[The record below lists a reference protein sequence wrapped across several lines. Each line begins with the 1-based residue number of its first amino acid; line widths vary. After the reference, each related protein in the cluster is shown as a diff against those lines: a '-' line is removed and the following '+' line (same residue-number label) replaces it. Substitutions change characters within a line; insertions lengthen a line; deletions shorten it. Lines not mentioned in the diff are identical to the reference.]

1 MQTEYF
7 KGKVLL
13 DKYGLKSIPSAY
25 VESADQ
31 ALKFSKGNPIVLK
44 VISEKALHK
53 SKAGVVKVNLATNAE
68 IKSAYKELEA
78 KAQKLKPYKILAQ
91 QMSKGGIEI
100 ILGGRSDPQFGM
112 LVLFGLGGIY
122 VETFRDFALRTCPI
136 TKYDAQQMIKQL
148 KSRNIVTYKGEAS
161 KMIEDILLKV
171 SKMLSDNPD
180 IKELDLNPAF
190 IREDGYE
197 IVDIRILR

>member
-7 KGKVLL
+7 KGKALL
-13 DKYGLKSIPSAY
+13 DKYGIKSIPSSY
-25 VESADQ
+25 VESAES
-31 ALKFSKGNPIVLK
+31 AVGFSKGHPIVLK

-53 SKAGVVKVNLATNAE
+53 SKAGVVKVGLATPAE
-68 IKSAYKELEA
+68 IKSAYRELEA

-91 QMSKGGIEI
+91 RLSKGGIEI

-112 LVLFGLGGIY
+112 LVLLGLGGIY

-136 TKYDAQQMIKQL
+136 TRYDAEQMIEQL
-148 KSRNIVTYKGEAS
+148 RSRNLVTYKGAAS
-161 KMIEDILLKV
+161 KMLVELLLKV
-171 SKMLSDNPD
+171 SKMLNDNPE

-190 IREDGYE
+190 IRESDYDV
-197 IVDIRILR
+197 VDIRILR